1 MSEPESVLVAV
12 GAGPKPRIPKQN
24 YENIVTKYNMAP
36 AGPDPAFFNL
46 TINKIDP
53 SAPPHICGFMRGNHF
68 YSFPGAIQEIV
79 DVFNSDEGI
88 EIVTADTVV
97 KKTQNGA
104 EYVYYGHSE
113 VIMDI
118 PFFVR
123 GSIAKSIEFKEHAEI
138 FKEVLQSLVSN
149 GRKIYHIGESLL
161 TVEVHE

>member
-1 MSEPESVLVAV
+1 MSEPKGVLVAV
-12 GAGPKPRIPKQN
+12 GAGPTPRIPKQN
-24 YENIVTKYNMAP
+24 YENIVTKYNMLP
-36 AGPDPAFFNL
+36 PVPDPDFFNL

-97 KKTQNGA
+97 KKVQNGA
-104 EYVYYGHSE
+104 EYVSYGHSE
-113 VIMDI
+113 VIIDT

-123 GSIAKSIEFKEHAEI
+123 GAIAKSIEFKEHAEI